1 MDIVTDRV
9 KHFFLKINSSLARI
23 SAGRAVERERER
35 DSLEE
40 RKRVML
46 SIWERKKRF
55 VEEVGNIDTRE
66 VIGSWILK
74 STGGTG
80 SALFSLSFVFSLEKK
95 EKGGRRRRRKWRV
108 TEVSKAREFR
118 NYPNFVARARIFH
131 SRN

>member
-95 EKGGRRRRRKWRV
+95 ERGEEEEENG
-108 TEVSKAREFR
+108 A
-118 NYPNFVARARIFH
+118 
-131 SRN
+131 

>member
-95 EKGGRRRRRKWRV
+95 EGGGGRRRRKWRV

>member
-23 SAGRAVERERER
+23 LAGRAVERER

-95 EKGGRRRRRKWRV
+95 EKGGRRRRKWRV

>member
-1 MDIVTDRV
+1 MVWR
-9 KHFFLKINSSLARI
+9 KM
-23 SAGRAVERERER
+23 
-35 DSLEE
+35 EE

-95 EKGGRRRRRKWRV
+95 EKGGRRRRKWRV